1 MDFTKYNRTMMI
13 QFVCDQLPIMA
24 NGKVAPSI
32 LEWCLSPDKDSKY
45 SYSDKGIVLLQKE
58 KSLCHSVLFT
68 SYTIYNRQRHN
79 KEETVVYF
87 SLFIYTLTIL
97 VHTIVR
103 KTNG

>member
-32 LEWCLSPDKDSKY
+32 LEWCLSPEEDSKY
-45 SYSDKGIVLLQKE
+45 SYSDKDMVLLQKE
-58 KSLCHSVLFT
+58 KSLCLSVLFT

-79 KEETVVYF
+79 KEEKIVSF
-87 SLFIYTLTIL
+87 SFLST
-97 VHTIVR
+97 H
-103 KTNG
+103 